1 MGLKNIKNIVVTK
14 ISILKIFLNFFS
26 HISIKKNHVSLIDNI
41 SIMRKKKC
49 LLK

>member
-14 ISILKIFLNFFS
+14 ISILKNFLNFFS